1 MSGHLE
7 MTSNAGIAFDELG
20 DNRKALNLTRKDGEY
35 PVLAHLNHVQGSS
48 NLGGYDINIGGNTS
62 FNELRL
68 KGGSNAT
75 VPSFKMKAN
84 GALYFYK
91 NLQLD
96 GNQITGLAT
105 ATADNHAVPYG
116 QVKQELQEFRDDLIQ
131 DLAFGIWRYQS
142 GSVTP
147 VMGRFYGRSSSAATS
162 GYNVNQA
169 ESFTFNE
176 NDFYDNPGAWDRIK
190 VGNMLTLANGDLRVK
205 YRINS
210 DPILSGSS
218 NEARVFDVGFISTT
232 SAAYFTDGIDWT
244 VTVTEFND
252 IDVDA
257 LDDTYLRLD
266 CDNYLKTNAGLD
278 IKSDSYGEAAVNLS
292 GKRDNKN
299 NSCATI
305 RFKNSHYDDSDTVNG
320 YITYRTVGDATG
332 YFSFNKDIDV
342 KSNDIYNVEALKL
355 TNPGSIYSAGNER
368 IKFKTSSSDS
378 DGSGIIEI
386 QRPNSSPRR
395 GFAIRGKDTSNADA
409 DIFFTYTNSTGGD
422 AINYVGK
429 QTDNSNNL
437 ATTKYVK
444 NYVDN
449 NVTGG
454 ATNISISRNSTS
466 VTVQSST
473 GSNGTISAASSTNA
487 GVMTSSDKSKLDG
500 MSYKIGYGSG
510 NYFITSA

>member
-1 MSGHLE
+1 
-7 MTSNAGIAFDELG
+7 
-20 DNRKALNLTRKDGEY
+20 
-35 PVLAHLNHVQGSS
+35 
-48 NLGGYDINIGGNTS
+48 
-62 FNELRL
+62 
-68 KGGSNAT
+68 
-75 VPSFKMKAN
+75 MKAN

-190 VGNMLTLANGDLRVK
+190 VGNMLTLSNGDLRVK

-218 NEARVFDVGFISTT
+218 NEARVFEVGFISTT

-266 CDNYLKTNAGLD
+266 C
-278 IKSDSYGEAAVNLS
+278 
-292 GKRDNKN
+292 
-299 NSCATI
+299 
-305 RFKNSHYDDSDTVNG
+305 
-320 YITYRTVGDATG
+320 
-332 YFSFNKDIDV
+332 
-342 KSNDIYNVEALKL
+342 AL
-355 TNPGSIYSAGNER
+355 
-368 IKFKTSSSDS
+368 
-378 DGSGIIEI
+378 
-386 QRPNSSPRR
+386 
-395 GFAIRGKDTSNADA
+395 
-409 DIFFTYTNSTGGD
+409 
-422 AINYVGK
+422 
-429 QTDNSNNL
+429 
-437 ATTKYVK
+437 TT
-444 NYVDN
+444 
-449 NVTGG
+449 
-454 ATNISISRNSTS
+454 
-466 VTVQSST
+466 
-473 GSNGTISAASSTNA
+473 
-487 GVMTSSDKSKLDG
+487 
-500 MSYKIGYGSG
+500 
-510 NYFITSA
+510 